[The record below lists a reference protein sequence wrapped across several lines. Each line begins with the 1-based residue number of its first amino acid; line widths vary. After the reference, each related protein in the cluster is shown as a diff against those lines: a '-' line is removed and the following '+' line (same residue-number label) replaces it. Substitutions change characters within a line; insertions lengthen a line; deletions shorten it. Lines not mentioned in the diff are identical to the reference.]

1 MGKRLHKELEV
12 AFSSA
17 KTKFPSLD
25 DILRGREDREER
37 KSMIEDHLL
46 HLSMEMEQDSTSIEF
61 SEAVKGF
68 VKKKLAGRIRRYNI
82 II

>member
-17 KTKFPSLD
+17 TTKFPSLD
-25 DILRGREDREER
+25 DILRGKEDREER
-37 KSMIEDHLL
+37 KSIIEDHLL
-46 HLSMEMEQDSTSIEF
+46 HLSMEMEKDSTSIEF

-68 VKKKLAGRIRRYNI
+68 VEKKLARRVRRYNI
-82 II
+82 NI